1 MIKPLGNKIVVS
13 RIAAEKQTSSGI
25 ILRSSEEPDKA
36 KVEAIGPDVTEVE
49 VGDVALVNWNKA
61 SKAEDE
67 TYVLPITEVI
77 WVFD

>member
-13 RIAAEKQTSSGI
+13 RIAAQKQTSSGI
-25 ILRSSEEPDKA
+25 ILRSTEEPDKA
-36 KVEAIGPDVTEVE
+36 KVEAVGPDVTEVQ
-49 VGDVALVNWNKA
+49 VDDVVLINWNQA
-61 SKAEDE
+61 VKAEDE